1 VAFVGAIAIAIA
13 PSVAPPAHTSAE
25 RAVTLV
31 AETQPVTVGL
41 VTDQGLD
48 DLTAAYDAA
57 RPSLDYGVALA
68 LWAGRFLPIPG
79 AALYHFSVAYE
90 TLVDPVTYSLVHN
103 FGAFI
108 GGDIELA
115 VALNNIAVDAVGAVV
130 DFATT
135 ELNGHAGVVPPADAP
150 NAGAEPWVRWIITAA
165 VSPLYYLPVPNALTV
180 DQVSFLGRLAGTM
193 VSSAIDNLEQVTSNR
208 LTPGQALANL
218 WAALTDVALPELA
231 AQERALFLPPA
242 PPAGA
247 AIDPESALGH
257 RIATIDGAAP
267 LSAANA
273 AAPLALVPTLPVQE
287 ELALSAEPVGVD
299 AEPVGVDAEPVGVDA
314 EPVGVDAEP
323 VGVDSDPVGLDA
335 VPVEPESEPATGAA
349 ASTRAAVPKVLS
361 DSPSPNEAVS
371 GRTAVEHE
379 PPIRAGDRSPET
391 VKPDKPRRLAGEIN
405 SPSRATVPST
415 RPVKPAAGR
424 AESAGVAPKTDHDEG
439 HGTDEGATQ
448 GEAAA

>member
-1 VAFVGAIAIAIA
+1 VVVSARSARAASLALVGAIAIAIA

-48 DLTAAYDAA
+48 DLMAAYDAA
-57 RPSLDYGVALA
+57 RPGLDYGVALA

-115 VALNNIAVDAVGAVV
+115 VALNNIAVDAAGAVV

-180 DQVSFLGRLAGTM
+180 DQVSILGRLVGTM

-208 LTPGQALANL
+208 LTLGQALANL

-242 PPAGA
+242 PPAGG
-247 AIDPESALGH
+247 AIDPESALAH

-299 AEPVGVDAEPVGVDA
+299 AEH
-314 EPVGVDAEP
+314 VGVDAEP

-335 VPVEPESEPATGAA
+335 VPVEAESEPATGAA
-349 ASTRAAVPKVLS
+349 ASTKAEVPKVLS

-379 PPIRAGDRSPET
+379 PPIRAGDRSPEK

-415 RPVKPAAGR
+415 RPVKPAPGR
-424 AESAGVAPKTDHDEG
+424 PESAGVTPKTDHDEG
-439 HGTDEGATQ
+439 HGTDEGAMQ

>member
-1 VAFVGAIAIAIA
+1 VAFVGACAIAIA
-13 PSVAPPAHTSAE
+13 PSVAPPAHASAE

-103 FGAFI
+103 FDAFI

-180 DQVSFLGRLAGTM
+180 DQVSILGRLVGTM

-208 LTPGQALANL
+208 LTLGQALANL

-231 AQERALFLPPA
+231 AQEQALFLPPA
-242 PPAGA
+242 PPAGG
-247 AIDPESALGH
+247 AIDPESALAH

-299 AEPVGVDAEPVGVDA
+299 AEPVGVDAEPVA
-314 EPVGVDAEP
+314 VDAEP

-335 VPVEPESEPATGAA
+335 MPVEAESEPATDAA
-349 ASTRAAVPKVLS
+349 ASTRAEVPKVLS
-361 DSPSPNEAVS
+361 DSPSPNEPVS

-379 PPIRAGDRSPET
+379 PPIRAGDRSPER

-424 AESAGVAPKTDHDEG
+424 PESAGVTPKTDHDEG